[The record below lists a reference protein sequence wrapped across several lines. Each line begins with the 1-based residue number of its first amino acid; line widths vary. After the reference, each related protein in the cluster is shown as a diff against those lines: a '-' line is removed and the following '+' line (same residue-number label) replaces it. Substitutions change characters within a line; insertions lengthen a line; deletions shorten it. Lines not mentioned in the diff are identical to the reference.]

1 MIFPANWYVIFG
13 SVKWNINTRIFDTI
27 LCVKLFSLTVAVVIV
42 VFFVV
47 IKIQTIGAN
56 NFKNLQFSTANQ
68 NKNLNFETTC
78 DDSIE
83 CSLLRKES
91 LKFIYLSIYLRNVSL
106 CNPIYLIILVLYS
119 KCFLLII
126 LFFYFVLF
134 LCSIYLETNCLAIDF
149 LRNSKPIH
157 FTHTHTYKQLL
168 LLLRAHSSS
177 SNNIIIIITI
187 KLLLFVCFFFFILH
201 FFTCTNIHTF
211 INVFFLMLQQI

>member
-1 MIFPANWYVIFG
+1 MCKIIF
-13 SVKWNINTRIFDTI
+13 FD
-27 LCVKLFSLTVAVVIV
+27 CCCCYCC
-42 VFFVV
+42 FFVV

-126 LFFYFVLF
+126 LFFYFILF

-157 FTHTHTYKQLL
+157 FTHTHTNSCCCCYCVHIHPPQIT
-168 LLLRAHSSS
+168 SSS
-177 SNNIIIIITI
+177 SSPSNYFC
-187 KLLLFVCFFFFILH
+187 LFVFFFFILH
-201 FFTCTNIHTF
+201 FFYMYQHSYIYQC
-211 INVFFLMLQQI
+211 VFFNVATNLICFHYILDL